1 MDKISLAEFVD
12 RSQELVTAAALNDDF
27 LEITLE
33 NGASAVL
40 ISKPEWTIFR
50 ETMKL
55 LMNGNVQQSE

>member
-1 MDKISLAEFVD
+1 MNSISLDEFVK

-50 ETMKL
+50 EAMKL
-55 LMNGNVQQSE
+55 LLNGNVQQSE